1 MATAK
6 GSLTGRLRRL
16 PRRMVRRLKRAGF
29 APSAQKRPASPAP
42 SASRRTREIDKIDDL
57 HAFWRQPTPEGNS
70 PDAFVSPVG
79 RSKALLELLS
89 DLPTDARILEVGCNV
104 GRNLAHLY
112 DHGYRH
118 LEGVEIS
125 PHAVELLRKTYPP
138 IADVPVHLGPA
149 EDVLPDM
156 ATDSF
161 DLVFTMAVIEHIHP
175 DSSAVFD
182 HMVRI
187 GRSILS
193 IEPPGRRS
201 HRQYPHDVAEIF
213 RSRGMTLVT
222 ERPMSDFAD
231 TRDDAIRVY
240 SAYRFQR
247 SA

>member
-1 MATAK
+1 
-6 GSLTGRLRRL
+6 
-16 PRRMVRRLKRAGF
+16 MVRRIKRAGF
-29 APSAQKRPASPAP
+29 AASPQERPASPAP
-42 SASRRTREIDKIDDL
+42 AAPRRKREIDRIDDL
-57 HAFWRQPTPEGNS
+57 HAFWRQPAPAGNS
-70 PDAFVSPVG
+70 PGAFVPPVG
-79 RSKALLELLS
+79 RSKVLLELLS

-112 DHGYRH
+112 DHGYHH

-125 PHAVELLRKTYPP
+125 PHAVELLRKTYPQ

-149 EDVLPDM
+149 EDVLPGM

-201 HRQYPHDVAEIF
+201 HRQYPHDVPEVF
-213 RSRGMTLVT
+213 RTRGMTLVT
-222 ERPMSDFAD
+222 ERPMSDFSE
-231 TRDDAIRVY
+231 TREDRGIRVY

-247 SA
+247 GS